1 MPSTRA
7 TATRSPARWS
17 RSRPPS
23 TRPTPSAP
31 SRPVHA
37 ATLRALPVVPGGGE
51 MDFGLTVLPDP
62 PYSRLLELLQLGE
75 ANGFTHGWT
84 YDSHVLW
91 QEPFPLLTMA
101 AERTT
106 TLK

>member
-1 MPSTRA
+1 
-7 TATRSPARWS
+7 
-17 RSRPPS
+17 
-23 TRPTPSAP
+23 
-31 SRPVHA
+31 
-37 ATLRALPVVPGGGE
+37 

-101 AERTT
+101 AERTDDAQARPLRHEPRDARADRRSRART
-106 TLK
+106 RCCRTSPAAGSSWASGAATRRGG